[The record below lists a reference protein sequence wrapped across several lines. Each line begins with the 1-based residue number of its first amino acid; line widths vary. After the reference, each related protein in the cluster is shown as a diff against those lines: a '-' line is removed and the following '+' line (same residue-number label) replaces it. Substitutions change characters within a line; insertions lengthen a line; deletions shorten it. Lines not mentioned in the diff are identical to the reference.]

1 MMQDRITDYFLA
13 TIAAALTK
21 RDVGEVLAD
30 AAAYASR
37 SLKQTDKGE
46 KNNQKADLRET
57 VSRLYRLYPSKTI
70 RNNIKVSTGKCVADK
85 RRIERLLKEHTA
97 QEIEDAILQYLD
109 ETKGVFLKNF
119 STFLNNL
126 PEPVRNEAA
135 AQAEP
140 ELQLYK
146 DI

>member
-1 MMQDRITDYFLA
+1 MTQDRITDYFLA

-30 AAAYASR
+30 AAEYASR
-37 SLKQTDKGE
+37 FRKQAE
-46 KNNQKADLRET
+46 SPNSDLRET
-57 VSRLYRLYPSKTI
+57 VNRLYRLYPSKTI
-70 RNNIKVSTGKCVADK
+70 RNNIKASTGKCATDK